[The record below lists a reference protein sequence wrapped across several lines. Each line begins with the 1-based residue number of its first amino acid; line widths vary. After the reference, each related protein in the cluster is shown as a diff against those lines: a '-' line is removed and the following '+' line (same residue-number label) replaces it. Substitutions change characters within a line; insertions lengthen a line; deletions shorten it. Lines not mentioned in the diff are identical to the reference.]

1 MVAFFIAAP
10 LSWYF
15 MNQWLQGFVYRTDIS
30 WWMFVV
36 AMVLVLTLAM
46 VTVSTQ
52 AVKAS
57 WTNPVKSLRS
67 E

>member
-1 MVAFFIAAP
+1 
-10 LSWYF
+10 